1 MHNHVT
7 AHMRKTSRL
16 KKIFKWI
23 SIVIGVFF
31 LIMLWSPVE
40 GKMEGTGKRLFVWS
54 GWTALFDD
62 TDFGLKFNY
71 YPKTEYDGID
81 GPYLISEKIYNVNSE
96 NKLLEMNI
104 SNEDSIQVKVNNKD
118 SDKFYFKKRDGHSIE
133 KSEYKMPE
141 KLIAIS
147 DIEGNFN
154 AFSSFLKNNGVVDSN
169 FNWTFGNGH
178 LVLVGDFVD
187 RGNNVTQVL
196 WLIYKLEEQAEKKG
210 GKVHFIL
217 GNHEIM
223 NFQGNG
229 GYNQEKYIK
238 VAQEISKKEEWEK
251 AIQFMFSDN
260 TELGNWLRT
269 KNVIKKIGDYI
280 FVHAGLHPELL
291 DYKIDLDKINSI
303 TRKNWDKDLYRN
315 PKDDKIAN
323 FLVGRISPIWY
334 RGLVTDYKY
343 YEKINETDLNKVL
356 EYYNVKN
363 IVVGHT
369 VVRNIST
376 DFNGKVIR
384 IDLKHGIE
392 KNSGFTKGL
401 LIENGVQYIIDD
413 NGNKETLK

>member
-1 MHNHVT
+1 
-7 AHMRKTSRL
+7 
-16 KKIFKWI
+16 
-23 SIVIGVFF
+23 
-31 LIMLWSPVE
+31 
-40 GKMEGTGKRLFVWS
+40 
-54 GWTALFDD
+54 
-62 TDFGLKFNY
+62 
-71 YPKTEYDGID
+71 
-81 GPYLISEKIYNVNSE
+81 VNSE

-223 NFQGNG
+223 NFQGND

-291 DYKIDLDKINSI
+291 DY
-303 TRKNWDKDLYRN
+303 
-315 PKDDKIAN
+315 KIAN